1 MKPTLYAFRSAAD
14 DGLVINEATR
24 HQYYSTMQAELYN
37 EDLLDEALNRR
48 HARALL
54 ERDEQSRRGYLVA
67 ALALC
72 LAAALAF
79 WSF

>member
-1 MKPTLYAFRSAAD
+1 MKPSSYAFRSVAD
-14 DGLVINEATR
+14 DALVINEATR
-24 HQYYSTMQAELYN
+24 HQYYSTMQAEVCD

-48 HARALL
+48 HARAML

>member
-1 MKPTLYAFRSAAD
+1 VKPSVYAFRSAAD

-24 HQYYSTMQAELYN
+24 HQYYSTMQAEVCN

-54 ERDEQSRRGYLVA
+54 ERDEQSRRGYLAA

-72 LAAALAF
+72 VVTALLLWVF
-79 WSF
+79 